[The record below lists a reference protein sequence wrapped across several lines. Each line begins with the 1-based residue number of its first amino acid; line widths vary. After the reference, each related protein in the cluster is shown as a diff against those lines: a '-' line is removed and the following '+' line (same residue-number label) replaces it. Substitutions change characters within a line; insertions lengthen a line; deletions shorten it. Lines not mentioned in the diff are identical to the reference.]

1 MVDFVLAAFACLAKC
16 FVVKIALCLR
26 AHSFIVCYF
35 VCFTVTLADP
45 IASVAVVV
53 ESVPALSVSAPVASQ
68 PTVEHQ
74 PASQLASMP
83 PAAPQPAVSLF
94 ATPAGGLGGPGGG
107 GPGGGGGGLSLM
119 EMIRARRKD

>member
-26 AHSFIVCYF
+26 THSFIVCYF
-35 VCFTVTLADP
+35 VCVTVPLAEP
-45 IASVAVVV
+45 IASVAVAVAV
-53 ESVPALSVSAPVASQ
+53 ESVPALSVSAPATQ
-68 PTVEHQ
+68 PTVEQQ

-83 PAAPQPAVSLF
+83 PAVSLF
-94 ATPAGGLGGPGGG
+94 AAPAGGLGGPGGG